1 MKRIKKIIVC
11 LVAVL
16 LLCGCFP
23 NSSQAKT
30 TDIEEKPTGT
40 FIEIER
46 GVTYKIVYH
55 RDSKVMYVVLVHIH
69 SLSTQTERRCC
80 MRDRR
85 IYGKVY

>member
-55 RDSKVMYVVLVHIH
+55 RDSKVMYVVSGAYTQLVNADGTPM
-69 SLSTQTERRCC
+69 LYE
-80 MRDRR
+80 
-85 IYGKVY
+85 G